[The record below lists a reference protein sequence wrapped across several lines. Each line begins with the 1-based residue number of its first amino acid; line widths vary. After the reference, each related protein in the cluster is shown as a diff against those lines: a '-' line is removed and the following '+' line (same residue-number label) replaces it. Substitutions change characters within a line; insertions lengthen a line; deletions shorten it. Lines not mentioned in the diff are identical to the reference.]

1 MDSRTGARRAVRP
14 GLFLLATAFSVLG
27 LISTYLYFVH
37 TTTGQFIDESAL
49 VEAAVPRQKIGT
61 QVSYFLDLLPII
73 SLVTGVVVVL
83 FVTIWRRRW
92 LASAIAILAMGAA
105 NASTQL
111 FKTMLPERPDQ
122 GIATLNFNSLP
133 SGHSTLAA
141 SAAVGVFL
149 VVSPRWRPFAAFIG
163 ASFAILSGTSTLI
176 NQWHRPAD
184 VLAAY
189 LMVAAWAC
197 LAGWLIMR
205 WGGSWNIWQGYS
217 AHWAS
222 SRLWPLLSA
231 LFGVAAAVVS
241 CVLLSRLNSPGA
253 QSSTD
258 YFFSGVALI
267 VIAGYLLTV
276 AGTLLFSFEARRRPL
291 IVD

>member
-1 MDSRTGARRAVRP
+1 MAA
-14 GLFLLATAFSVLG
+14 AFAVLG
-27 LISTYLYFVH
+27 VIGTYLYFVH
-37 TTTGQFIDESAL
+37 TTTGQYIDESAL
-49 VEAAVPRQKIGT
+49 VEAAVPREKIGL

-73 SLVTGVVVVL
+73 SVVIGLVVIL
-83 FVTIWRRRW
+83 FVTIFRKRW
-92 LASAIAILAMGAA
+92 LASGIAILAMAGA
-105 NASTQL
+105 NLSTQL
-111 FKTMLPERPDQ
+111 FKSALPVRPDQ

-141 SAAVGVFL
+141 SAAAAVFL

-163 ASFAILSGTSTLI
+163 GSFAILSGSSTLI

-189 LMVAAWAC
+189 LVVAAWTC
-197 LAGWLIMR
+197 IAGWLILR
-205 WGGSWNIWQGYS
+205 SGRSWNVWQGYS

-231 LFGVAAAVVS
+231 LLGVAAAVLATI
-241 CVLLSRLNSPGA
+241 VLGRLATPGT

-258 YFFSGVALI
+258 YFFSGVAMI

-276 AGTLLFSFEARRRPL
+276 AGILLFSFAARRPRL
-291 IVD
+291 SSG

>member
-1 MDSRTGARRAVRP
+1 MSVVSKGQRTAKP
-14 GLFLLATAFSVLG
+14 GLFFLAAALSVLG
-27 LISTYLYFVH
+27 VIGVYLYFVH

-49 VEAAVPRQKIGT
+49 VEAAVPRQKIGL

-73 SLVTGVVVVL
+73 SVAIGLIVIF
-83 FVTIWRRRW
+83 FVTIFRKRW
-92 LASAIAILAMGAA
+92 LASGIALLAMAGA
-105 NASTQL
+105 NLSTQL
-111 FKTMLPERPDQ
+111 FKTLLPVRPDQ

-141 SAAVGVFL
+141 SAAAAVFL

-163 ASFAILSGTSTLI
+163 GSFAILSGSSTLI

-189 LMVAAWAC
+189 LVVTAWAC
-197 LAGWLIMR
+197 IAGWFILR
-205 WGGSWNIWQGYS
+205 WGRSWNVWDGY
-217 AHWAS
+217 AGHWAS
-222 SRLWPLLSA
+222 SRFWPLISA
-231 LFGVAAAVVS
+231 ILGVAAAVVS
-241 CVLLSRLNSPGA
+241 IIVLGRLSAPGA

-258 YFFSGVALI
+258 YFFSGVAMI

-276 AGTLLFSFEARRRPL
+276 AGILLFSFETRRYPFNSR
-291 IVD
+291 